1 MEDSSMVGL
10 IFTHDGMPG
19 YRRMRVGRGF
29 SYRLP
34 GGTLLRDK
42 GERARISALAVPP
55 AYESVWICMRENG
68 HLQATGL
75 DQRGRKQYRYHPEW
89 HRLAGDRKFLHL
101 AEFAR
106 ALPAIR
112 RKVRTALTGEG
123 LERDRIISGIVTL
136 LDQTGFRIGNHRYV
150 QENRSF
156 GLASLLTR
164 HARETEEGWLLRFKG
179 KSGKEHRA
187 EISDA
192 QVIALVEELQELP
205 GQYLF
210 CHRDGRRWRPVE
222 SGDVNAWLKE
232 ISGGDFTA
240 KQFRT
245 WRATV
250 MCARELGREPPPEG
264 KTALKRAEAIAIRA
278 TAERLNHTPATC
290 RSYYIHPAILRA
302 YRSGEL
308 YRRMNSP
315 APRLRKSDGS
325 ASLRSDERRVLAL
338 IETTPLRAKRS
349 AATSPEKLECVL
361 RRSVEK
367 QQRSRR

>member
-1 MEDSSMVGL
+1 
-10 IFTHDGMPG
+10 
-19 YRRMRVGRGF
+19 
-29 SYRLP
+29 
-34 GGTLLRDK
+34 
-42 GERARISALAVPP
+42 
-55 AYESVWICMRENG
+55 MRENG

-89 HRLAGDRKFLHL
+89 HRLAGDRKFQQL

-106 ALPAIR
+106 TLPSIR
-112 RKVRTALTGEG
+112 RKVRAALSDEG
-123 LERDRIISGIVTL
+123 LERGRIIAGIVTL
-136 LDQTGFRIGNHRYV
+136 LDQTGFRIGNRRYV

-179 KSGKEHRA
+179 KAGKEHRTQ
-187 EISDA
+187 IDDA
-192 QVIALVEELQELP
+192 QVIALVEELQDLP

-250 MCARELGREPPPEG
+250 LCARELGREPPPEG
-264 KTALKRAEAIAIRA
+264 KTALKKAETIAIRT
-278 TAERLNHTPATC
+278 TADLLHHTPATC
-290 RSYYIHPAILRA
+290 RSYYIHPAIFRA

-308 YRRMNSP
+308 YRRMNSR
-315 APRLRKSDGS
+315 APRLRKSDGT
-325 ASLRSDERRVLAL
+325 ASLRADERRVLAI
-338 IETTPLRAKRS
+338 IEAYPTRIKRPAGTAPS
-349 AATSPEKLECVL
+349 NLECVL
-361 RRSVEK
+361 RRSVGK
-367 QQRSRR
+367 RPRPPR

>member
-1 MEDSSMVGL
+1 MAGL
-10 IFTHDGMPG
+10 VFTHDGMPG
-19 YRRMRVGRGF
+19 YRRSRVGRGF

-34 GGTLLRDK
+34 GGSLLRDK
-42 GERARISALAVPP
+42 RERARISALAVPP
-55 AYESVWICMRENG
+55 AYEDVWICMLENG

-89 HRLAGDRKFLHL
+89 HRMAGDRKFLEL

-112 RKVRTALTGEG
+112 RKVRAALTGEG
-123 LERDRIISGIVTL
+123 LERDRIIAGVVTL

-150 QENRSF
+150 QENHSF

-164 HARETEEGWLLRFKG
+164 HARETEEGLLLRFKG
-179 KSGKEHRA
+179 KAGKEHRA
-187 EISDA
+187 RIDDA

-222 SGDVNAWLKE
+222 SGDVNSWLKE
-232 ISGGDFTA
+232 ISGGNFTA

-264 KTALKRAEAIAIRA
+264 RTALKKAETIAIRT
-278 TAERLNHTPATC
+278 TAERLHHTPATC
-290 RSYYIHPAILRA
+290 RSYYIHPAIFRA
-302 YRSGEL
+302 YRSGDL

-325 ASLRSDERRVLAL
+325 ARLHADERRVLAV
-338 IETTPLRAKRS
+338 IEASPPRSKRP
-349 AATSPEKLECVL
+349 AGTAPKKLEWVL
-361 RRSVEK
+361 RRSVQK
-367 QQRSRR
+367 RQASHQ

>member
-1 MEDSSMVGL
+1 MALV
-10 IFTHDGMPG
+10 FTHDGMPG
-19 YRRMRVGRGF
+19 YHRTRAGRGF
-29 SYRLP
+29 SYQLP
-34 GGTLLRDK
+34 KGGLLKDK
-42 GERARISALAVPP
+42 GERARITSLAVPP
-55 AYESVWICMRENG
+55 AYEGVWICMRENG

-89 HRLAGDRKFLHL
+89 HRLAGDRKFLQL
-101 AEFAR
+101 AEFAK

-112 RKVRTALTGEG
+112 RKVRAALSEGG
-123 LERDRIISGIVTL
+123 LERSRIIAGIVTL
-136 LDQTGFRIGNHRYV
+136 LDRTGYRIGNHRYV
-150 QENRSF
+150 QQNHSF

-164 HARETEEGWLLRFKG
+164 HARGTEDGLQLRFKG
-179 KSGKEHRA
+179 KAGKEHRTTI
-187 EISDA
+187 EDA

-210 CHRDGRRWRPVE
+210 CHRDGRRWKPVE
-222 SGDVNAWLKE
+222 SGDVNQWLKE
-232 ISGGDFTA
+232 ISGSDITA

-250 MCARELGREPPPEG
+250 MCARELGRDLPAEG
-264 KTALKRAEAIAIRA
+264 KTAIKRAETLAIRS
-278 TAERLNHTPATC
+278 TAERLHHTPATC
-290 RSYYIHPAILRA
+290 RSYYIHPAIFRA

-325 ASLRSDERRVLAL
+325 ALLHADERRTLAT
-338 IETTPLRAKRS
+338 IEANPIRPERPS
-349 AATSPEKLECVL
+349 ATAPKKLEQVL

-367 QQRSRR
+367 NNRSHR

>member
-1 MEDSSMVGL
+1 MAGL
-10 IFTHDGMPG
+10 VFTHDGMPG
-19 YRRMRVGRGF
+19 YRRKRAGRGF
-29 SYRLP
+29 TYLLP
-34 GGTLLRDK
+34 GGPLLRDK
-42 GERARISALAVPP
+42 SERARIASLAVPP

-89 HRLAGDRKFLHL
+89 HRQAGDRKFLRL

-112 RKVRTALTGEG
+112 RKVRAALAGEG
-123 LERDRIISGIVTL
+123 MERGRIIAGIVTL

-150 QENRSF
+150 QENHSF

-164 HARETEEGWLLRFKG
+164 HARETKEGWQLRFKG
-179 KSGKEHRA
+179 KAGKEHRA
-187 EISDA
+187 EITDA

-245 WRATV
+245 WRATL

-264 KTALKRAEAIAIRA
+264 KTALKRAETIAIRT

-302 YRSGEL
+302 YRTGDL
-308 YRRMNSP
+308 YQRMNAP

-325 ASLRSDERRVLAL
+325 ALLRADERRVLAV
-338 IETTPLRAKRS
+338 IESNPPRARRP
-349 AATSPEKLECVL
+349 AATAPGKLECLL
-361 RRSVEK
+361 RRSVKK
-367 QQRSRR
+367 QPRSRR